1 MIWQSVLVVVVLLS
15 VYLFR
20 FQLHLL
26 FIFATMIM
34 VNKDY
39 QQIVLN
45 YTGSPW
51 EKMSRKVLGGYFL
64 THAVHTGLFYVGH
77 RQKRGLW

>member
-1 MIWQSVLVVVVLLS
+1 MCHYFKDLLLLTVCISCSDLLS

-26 FIFATMIM
+26 FVFAAAMIM

-39 QQIVLN
+39 QFRQIGL
-45 YTGSPW
+45 
-51 EKMSRKVLGGYFL
+51 
-64 THAVHTGLFYVGH
+64 HADRCQQNMATSF
-77 RQKRGLW
+77 RWWQKERGIFSIS

>member
-1 MIWQSVLVVVVLLS
+1 VLVVVVLLS

-45 YTGSPW
+45 YTGSP
-51 EKMSRKVLGGYFL
+51 
-64 THAVHTGLFYVGH
+64 
-77 RQKRGLW
+77 